1 MQNYW
6 AGSLCTSSTTQ
17 APPLF
22 IFLYEI
28 NFLDNKNYNII
39 NMIIIIIIN
48 NNIIIII
55 INNIYTFY
63 RLNGIPVIIPLL

>member
-28 NFLDNKNYNII
+28 KFLDNNNYNIYDNNNI
-39 NMIIIIIIN
+39 KIIIIIK
-48 NNIIIII
+48 II

-63 RLNGIPVIIPLL
+63 RLNGIPVVIPLL

>member
-39 NMIIIIIIN
+39 YMIIII
-48 NNIIIII
+48 IIIII